1 MTVRGA
7 KDLWAAG
14 LWLACARE
22 LAAEAG
28 ADEPHGPLLS
38 IASDDAG
45 EASNG
50 SGSSSGSNN
59 GNGNG
64 NGNGTRTQAQQPSH
78 CTLSATQ
85 VLSVLRYS
93 RLHARIL
100 GLGLGSA
107 WAMAPLLDG
116 KGLQTALGMR
126 PGPRVGAL
134 MDLQLRWQLAHPGGT
149 SEQLVAHLKS
159 VGEGSGG
166 GEA

>member
-1 MTVRGA
+1 
-7 KDLWAAG
+7 LWAAG

-50 SGSSSGSNN
+50 SGSSN

-64 NGNGTRTQAQQPSH
+64 PQAQAQQPSH
-78 CTLSATQ
+78 CTLSARQ

-116 KGLQTALGMR
+116 KGLQKALGMR